1 MIHDLVLRWVVTG
14 LFVLSA
20 AECGFAIITHRR
32 PWTSVLNNGLHFAMA
47 VAMVVMAWPWSA
59 QLPTT
64 GPAIFFLLAALWFVS
79 IAVAAAHKTAHRG
92 LYGYHGLMMLATAW
106 MYAIMNGDLLP
117 LRTKSDMSMPEM
129 PRSTTSMPP
138 SGGMSM
144 PPSSAMT
151 MPPGGM
157 NMPASSGPPV
167 WFTAVGWIG
176 TLSFAAAAVF
186 WTYWCFIERRREE
199 AWHRSLASLCQAM
212 MAAGT
217 TIFFLATLFSL

>member
-1 MIHDLVLRWVVTG
+1 MAEYRMIHDLVLRWVVTG

-32 PWTSVLNNGLHFAMA
+32 RWTSVLNNGLHFVMA

-79 IAVAAAHKTAHRG
+79 IAVAAAQTIAYRG
-92 LYGYHGLMMLATAW
+92 LSGYHGLMMLATAW

-117 LRTKSDMSMPEM
+117 LRSKSDMSMPDM
-129 PRSTTSMPP
+129 PMSTTSMPP
-138 SGGMSM
+138 TSGMSM
-144 PPSSAMT
+144 PSG
-151 MPPGGM
+151 GGM

-176 TLSFAAAAVF
+176 TLSFAAAATVQHH
-186 WTYWCFIERRREE
+186 TVLQGRGVELQKIVDPQCAHHQRYPGR
-199 AWHRSLASLCQAM
+199 
-212 MAAGT
+212 
-217 TIFFLATLFSL
+217 